1 MSPLADGEG
10 GAQGPGKGCGS
21 FKALTFLDHSEPAGS
36 LTARWAVGGQEGN
49 IDSPGDSF
57 HSKCLCRKGGGEWNE
72 NSGIS
77 SHQLHSLGTGP
88 GENGI
93 LLTSVEVRPAW

>member
-10 GAQGPGKGCGS
+10 GAQGPGKGCGF

-49 IDSPGDSF
+49 TD
-57 HSKCLCRKGGGEWNE
+57 L
-72 NSGIS
+72 
-77 SHQLHSLGTGP
+77 QV
-88 GENGI
+88 I
-93 LLTSVEVRPAW
+93 LFIQNAFAGR